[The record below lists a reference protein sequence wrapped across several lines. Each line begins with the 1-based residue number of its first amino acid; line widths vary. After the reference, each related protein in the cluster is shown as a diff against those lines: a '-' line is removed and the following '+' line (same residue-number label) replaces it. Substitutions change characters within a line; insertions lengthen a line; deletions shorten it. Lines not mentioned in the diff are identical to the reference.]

1 MNMKE
6 LSSKIEQLKE
16 SINHA
21 KWMYFNADLGS
32 DIEIEHGLDLDEY
45 RRQLDELLQ
54 TKLGDLIGYEHE
66 NKTL

>member
-1 MNMKE
+1 MNIKE

-16 SINHA
+16 NINHA

-32 DIEIEHGLDLDEY
+32 DVEIRHGSDLNEY
-45 RRQLDELLQ
+45 RQQLDKILD

-66 NKTL
+66 NN

>member
-6 LSSKIEQLKE
+6 LFSKIEQLKTN
-16 SINHA
+16 INRA

-32 DIEIEHGLDLDEY
+32 DTEMQYGLELEEY
-45 RRQLDELLQ
+45 RHQLDKLLK

-66 NKTL
+66 NN